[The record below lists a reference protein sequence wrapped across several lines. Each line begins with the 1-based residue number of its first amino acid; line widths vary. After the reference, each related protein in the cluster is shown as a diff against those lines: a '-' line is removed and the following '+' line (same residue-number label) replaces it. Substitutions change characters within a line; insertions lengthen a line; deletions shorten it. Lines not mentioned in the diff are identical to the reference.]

1 LLACVFG
8 AINRQAFCITV
19 LLVSIELSKNT
30 PLVDS
35 HCHLDRLELS
45 PWGGDLNG
53 ALQNAAEQGVGHF
66 LCVSI
71 DLEHYPTLLAM
82 AKSYP
87 QISVSVGVHPTSQD
101 GHDPP
106 RDELIALAEEPEV
119 VAIGETGLDYF
130 RCEEGEEGELEWQRE
145 RFRQHI
151 AASRATQKP
160 LIIHMRDATDDTLR
174 ILKEEGADEV
184 GGVMHCFVENW
195 EVAQRAL
202 DLNFDIS
209 FSGIVTFNS
218 AKELKEVA
226 KNIPSDR
233 MLVETDS
240 PYLAPM
246 PHRGKPNQPAY
257 VRHVAE
263 CIAALRDTS
272 WENIAE
278 QTTENYFRRF
288 GRP

>member
-1 LLACVFG
+1 
-8 AINRQAFCITV
+8 
-19 LLVSIELSKNT
+19 VSILLPENT
-30 PLVDS
+30 SLVDS

-45 PWGGDLNG
+45 PWNGELQG
-53 ALQNAAEQGVGHF
+53 ALDNAATQGVGHF

-71 DLEHYPTLLAM
+71 DLEHYPALLAL
-82 AKSYP
+82 AKAHA
-87 QISVSVGVHPTSQD
+87 QISVSVGVHPTEQ
-101 GHDPP
+101 GGEEPT
-106 RDELIALAEEPEV
+106 REKLISLSAEPEV

-130 RCEEGEEGELEWQRE
+130 RCTEGKEGELEWQRE
-145 RFRQHI
+145 RFRTHI
-151 AASRATQKP
+151 AASKATKKP
-160 LIIHMRDATDDTLR
+160 LIIHMREATEDTLR

-195 EVAQRAL
+195 DIAKRAL

-218 AKELKEVA
+218 AKALKEVA
-226 KNIPSDR
+226 RKIPGER

-263 CIAALRDTS
+263 CIAGLRDTR
-272 WENIAE
+272 WETIAS

-288 GRP
+288 TGSA